1 MLFARAALG
10 EPRLLI
16 ADEPTRGVDVGAKRG
31 IYDLIVGLAERGLGV
46 LLISSE
52 IEEIL
57 GLSHR
62 VLVLSRGQVTAE
74 LTGDD
79 INENAVMAAAFEQT
93 SMLNFALLFRNYGIL
108 LVTIGLFVVLAVTAD
123 GFATERN
130 LRNILDQQSMVI
142 IAAAFMTIAIISGN
156 FDVSVSAIF
165 VTAPLFGLKVEN
177 MTGNVFLAVVA
188 AIAVGL
194 IMGAINGFIV
204 TRLKINSFIGTLA
217 TSFMFFGA
225 GFLISSRSLMRPET
239 DAYRLIARSR
249 FLGLTSATWI
259 AIAVVIIAT
268 ILLSRTRF
276 GRNVFAVGGNME
288 AARLAGVAVNRVQTM
303 AFLLLGAAAAL
314 AGVLELVAFD
324 LGPAL
329 GRLQLRLCRADC
341 RDCRRD
347 IDRGRAGAIWR
358 TTTAAFF
365 LAFLNNGFNLLQ
377 IDPIWQRLIE
387 GAVIIMAVAVD
398 TWTKNR
404 RA

>member
-1 MLFARAALG
+1 
-10 EPRLLI
+10 
-16 ADEPTRGVDVGAKRG
+16 
-31 IYDLIVGLAERGLGV
+31 
-46 LLISSE
+46 
-52 IEEIL
+52 
-57 GLSHR
+57 
-62 VLVLSRGQVTAE
+62 
-74 LTGDD
+74 
-79 INENAVMAAAFEQT
+79 
-93 SMLNFALLFRNYGIL
+93 
-108 LVTIGLFVVLAVTAD
+108 
-123 GFATERN
+123 
-130 LRNILDQQSMVI
+130 MVI

-177 MTGNVFLAVVA
+177 MTGNVLLAVVA

-225 GFLISSRSLMRPET
+225 GFLISSRSLMRPES

-259 AIAVVIIAT
+259 AIGVVIIAT

-288 AARLAGVAVNRVQTM
+288 AARLAGVAVNRVQTT

-314 AGVLELVAFD
+314 AGVLNSSRSISAQPSDDFSFVFAVLTAVIVGGTSIA
-324 LGPAL
+324 G
-329 GRLQLRLCRADC
+329 GQ
-341 RDCRRD
+341 
-347 IDRGRAGAIWR
+347 GAIWR

-398 TWTKNR
+398 TWTKQR

>member
-1 MLFARAALG
+1 
-10 EPRLLI
+10 
-16 ADEPTRGVDVGAKRG
+16 
-31 IYDLIVGLAERGLGV
+31 
-46 LLISSE
+46 
-52 IEEIL
+52 
-57 GLSHR
+57 
-62 VLVLSRGQVTAE
+62 
-74 LTGDD
+74 
-79 INENAVMAAAFEQT
+79 
-93 SMLNFALLFRNYGIL
+93 MLNFALLFRNYGIL

-156 FDVSVSAIF
+156 FDVSVSASF

-314 AGVLELVAFD
+314 AGVLNSSRSISAQPSDDFSFVFAVLTAVIVGGTSIA
-324 LGPAL
+324 G
-329 GRLQLRLCRADC
+329 GQ
-341 RDCRRD
+341 
-347 IDRGRAGAIWR
+347 GAIWR

>member
-1 MLFARAALG
+1 
-10 EPRLLI
+10 
-16 ADEPTRGVDVGAKRG
+16 
-31 IYDLIVGLAERGLGV
+31 
-46 LLISSE
+46 
-52 IEEIL
+52 
-57 GLSHR
+57 
-62 VLVLSRGQVTAE
+62 
-74 LTGDD
+74 
-79 INENAVMAAAFEQT
+79 
-93 SMLNFALLFRNYGIL
+93 MLNFALLFRNYGIL

-314 AGVLELVAFD
+314 AGVLNSSRSISAQPSDDFSFVFAVLTAV
-324 LGPAL
+324 
-329 GRLQLRLCRADC
+329 
-341 RDCRRD
+341 
-347 IDRGRAGAIWR
+347 IVRGTSIAGGQGAIWR